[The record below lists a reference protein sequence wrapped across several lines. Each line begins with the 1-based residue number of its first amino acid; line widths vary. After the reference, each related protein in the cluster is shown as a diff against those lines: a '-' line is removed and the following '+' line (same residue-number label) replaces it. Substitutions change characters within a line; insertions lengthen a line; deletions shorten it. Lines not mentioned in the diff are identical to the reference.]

1 MKCVYV
7 LMYQNT
13 ELNRTEP
20 YAVFEDSVTAE
31 KMKRAGDEIWK
42 VPYFEDKSD
51 RSNPYTASPNSI
63 HVVPCGDH
71 TTGVTYRNTDLWG
84 KESTTIAPPPYDT
97 YPKVTCQKTID
108 EHTWR
113 DRSD

>member
-1 MKCVYV
+1 MKTVYV

-20 YAVFEDSVTAE
+20 YAIFEDSVTAE

-42 VPYFEDKSD
+42 VPYFED
-51 RSNPYTASPNSI
+51 RTSNLYTTSPHSI
-63 HVVPCGDH
+63 TVPCNDH
-71 TTGVTYRNTDLWG
+71 ISVTYQGGRDPWG
-84 KESTTIAPPPYDT
+84 RESTTLTSPEYNA
-97 YPKVTCQKTID
+97 YPRVTCSNKTVD
-108 EHTWR
+108 EHKWT